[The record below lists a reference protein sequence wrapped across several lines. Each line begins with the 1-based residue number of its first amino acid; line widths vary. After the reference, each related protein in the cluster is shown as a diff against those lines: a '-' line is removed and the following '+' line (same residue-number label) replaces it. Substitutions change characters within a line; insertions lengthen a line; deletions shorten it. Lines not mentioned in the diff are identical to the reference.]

1 MANRHAASRW
11 DYRNLT
17 EVVRRRSLWMEFLG
31 VALLALGLLAL
42 VAVIAASV
50 ATVFLFGGLL
60 LASGVLTIAATAA
73 FWRTRSG
80 GYAMGMIL
88 GVLGVLAGILCFI
101 RPGLSL
107 GALTLALGAYFIASG
122 IARLSAAM
130 RHRLPGWGWGVGV
143 GSVDLILGVLILAS
157 WPVSSLVVPGT
168 LLGIQLIAAGIAAI
182 VTGSA
187 VRRFLAP
194 GSGAEPGA
202 PGAGR
207 PETRFQH

>member
-1 MANRHAASRW
+1 MANRNVAGRW
-11 DYRNLT
+11 DHWNLR

-42 VAVIAASV
+42 VTVIAASL

-60 LASGVLTIAATAA
+60 LASGVLTLAATAA

-80 GYAMGMIL
+80 GYVMGMIL
-88 GVLGVLAGILCFI
+88 GVLGVIAGILCFI

-122 IARLSAAM
+122 IARLAAAI

-143 GSVDLILGVLILAS
+143 SIVDLFLGLLILAS

-168 LLGIQLIAAGIAAI
+168 LLGLQLIAAGIAAI

-194 GSGAEPGA
+194 GSGAEPGR
-202 PGAGR
+202 PRGGK